1 MLIIP
6 NLIMATSMNI
16 AASDGMLNAVIGA
29 DTLADGSQAHDEY
42 RLVTT
47 AETYKF
53 DGTLTVSGNIT
64 ITGVHN
70 PSSGRISCIQP
81 AVLSDGSIPGTMLV
95 MTGDNTKGMLKDLYL
110 LAVAT
115 NNTASGAGVAVEVK
129 GDSSNL
135 YVDHCVFDGWQTF
148 AIAYNGQWD
157 SFFITNSHF
166 RNMVHPNQHYIGEV
180 LRNTWPGEAYT
191 DSVVMTN
198 NVMLAVN
205 GYAAAPVTK
214 WYQTYFEFS
223 YNKVLYTFKNPFFI
237 FNVTDAKINNNW
249 FYGAYSGG
257 VAGGENPWWDV
268 LWNADADG
276 TFGVI
281 ALNQLSPANG
291 AMFDA
296 NYDSTNAAATE
307 ALRMIEVKNN
317 VYYWPSGVTD
327 HWAAASAAG
336 TIIDI
341 DTDSDGTADS
351 NLFVA
356 PQWMDNQTMAMFN
369 DDAAYP
375 NLDMSNNVN
384 ADPGF
389 MTSLD
394 ADILNGSG
402 GADVGLLS
410 WFDEIRGATATTN
423 VWGYA
428 YTQLSEEVGNRLP
441 TWPLPEAAALHSQ
454 NMTMNIAASDGMLNA
469 VIGAD
474 TLADGSQ
481 AHDEYRLVTTA
492 ETYKFDG
499 TLTVSGNITI
509 TGVHNP
515 SSGRISCIQP
525 AVLSDGSIPGTML
538 VMTGDNTKGMLK
550 DLYLLAV
557 ATNNTASGAGV
568 AVEVKGDSSNLYV
581 DHCVFDGWQTFAIA
595 YNGQWDSFFITNSHF
610 RNMVHPNQHYIG
622 EVLRNTWPGEAYTD
636 SVVMTNNVMLAV
648 NGYAAAPVTK
658 WYQTYFEFSYNKV
671 LYTFKNPFFIFN
683 VTDAK
688 INNNWFYGAYSGGV
702 AGGENPWWDVL
713 WNADAD
719 GTFGVIAL
727 NQLSPANGA
736 MFDANYDST
745 NAAATEALRM
755 IEVKNNVYYWP
766 SGVTDHWAAASAA
779 GTIIDIDTDS
789 DGTADS
795 NLFVAPQWMDNQT
808 MAMFN
813 DDAAYP
819 NLDMSNNV
827 NADPGFM
834 TSLDADI
841 LNGSGGADVGLL
853 SWFDEIRG
861 ATATTNVWGYA
872 YTQVTDA
879 ADYVPTWPL
888 PEAAALTGGV
898 LFAADE
904 LIETLPQQFAL
915 HNNYPNPF
923 NPTTKISYSLSS
935 ASEVSLSIYNIRGE
949 LVNKLTS
956 GLHEPGTHVVLWNGR
971 NGLGEKVSTGV
982 YIYSLS
988 TPTGYLNKRLVLL
1001 K

>member
-1 MLIIP
+1 LTIVFNRFKVCSFRNHLFSILWLKQTNKKEKKMKKMILIISFMLIIP

-53 DGTLTVSGNIT
+53 AGTLTVSGNIT

-307 ALRMIEVKNN
+307 ALRMVEVKNN

-423 VWGYA
+423 VCN
-428 YTQLSEEVGNRLP
+428 LSIRIAPDICCSTSTSYLIKP
-441 TWPLPEAAALHSQ
+441 RKKT
-454 NMTMNIAASDGMLNA
+454 NI
-469 VIGAD
+469 
-474 TLADGSQ
+474 GS
-481 AHDEYRLVTTA
+481 TA
-492 ETYKFDG
+492 TIE
-499 TLTVSGNITI
+499 NICIKTR
-509 TGVHNP
+509 HK
-515 SSGRISCIQP
+515 SRISVNVVGHIQIR
-525 AVLSDGSIPGTML
+525 VCSII
-538 VMTGDNTKGMLK
+538 
-550 DLYLLAV
+550 
-557 ATNNTASGAGV
+557 
-568 AVEVKGDSSNLYV
+568 VK
-581 DHCVFDGWQTFAIA
+581 HCHCLI
-595 YNGQWDSFFITNSHF
+595 
-610 RNMVHPNQHYIG
+610 VHP
-622 EVLRNTWPGEAYTD
+622 LW
-636 SVVMTNNVMLAV
+636 S
-648 NGYAAAPVTK
+648 
-658 WYQTYFEFSYNKV
+658 NK
-671 LYTFKNPFFIFN
+671 
-683 VTDAK
+683 
-688 INNNWFYGAYSGGV
+688 
-702 AGGENPWWDVL
+702 
-713 WNADAD
+713 
-719 GTFGVIAL
+719 
-727 NQLSPANGA
+727 
-736 MFDANYDST
+736 
-745 NAAATEALRM
+745 
-755 IEVKNNVYYWP
+755 
-766 SGVTDHWAAASAA
+766 
-779 GTIIDIDTDS
+779 
-789 DGTADS
+789 
-795 NLFVAPQWMDNQT
+795 
-808 MAMFN
+808 
-813 DDAAYP
+813 
-819 NLDMSNNV
+819 
-827 NADPGFM
+827 
-834 TSLDADI
+834 
-841 LNGSGGADVGLL
+841 
-853 SWFDEIRG
+853 
-861 ATATTNVWGYA
+861 
-872 YTQVTDA
+872 
-879 ADYVPTWPL
+879 
-888 PEAAALTGGV
+888 
-898 LFAADE
+898 
-904 LIETLPQQFAL
+904 
-915 HNNYPNPF
+915 
-923 NPTTKISYSLSS
+923 
-935 ASEVSLSIYNIRGE
+935 
-949 LVNKLTS
+949 
-956 GLHEPGTHVVLWNGR
+956 
-971 NGLGEKVSTGV
+971 
-982 YIYSLS
+982 
-988 TPTGYLNKRLVLL
+988 
-1001 K
+1001 